1 MSTTEHKPSDEALLE
16 LMREGNENA
25 FGSLYSRWQRPIY
38 RFALQM
44 SGSPA
49 VAEDVTQETFL
60 AVIRDSSGYRASR
73 GSFGSY
79 LYGIA
84 RHMLLRVLGREKSET
99 VCGEDELDRVA
110 DTVSA
115 ANDPHQEA
123 LRSQRVQRLW
133 AAVLTL
139 PVHYRE
145 VVVMC
150 ELHELDYA
158 EVAKSLGCS
167 IGTVRSRLHRGRA
180 LLAERLRSSGLEL
193 AKPAVA
199 EGDGCTS

>member
-1 MSTTEHKPSDEALLE
+1 MSTDEHIPTDEALLE
-16 LMREGNENA
+16 RMREGDEDA
-25 FGSLYSRWQRPIY
+25 FSSLYSRWQRAIY

-49 VAEDVTQETFL
+49 IAEDVTQETFL
-60 AVIRDSSGYRASR
+60 ALIRDSSGYRASR

-84 RHMLLRVLGREKSET
+84 RHMLLRVIEREKSQAL
-99 VCGEDELDRVA
+99 CGGDELDRIA
-110 DTVSA
+110 DTVSSGS
-115 ANDPHQEA
+115 NPHQEA
-123 LRSQRVQRLW
+123 LRNQRVQRLW

-158 EVAKSLGCS
+158 EAAESLGCS

-180 LLAERLRSSGLEL
+180 LLSERLRSSGLEL
-193 AKPAVA
+193 ATTAVV
-199 EGDGCTS
+199 EGDRCAL